1 MGFTDLAP
9 AVEHSPWAFALAVMV
24 PIAGKIIITAI
35 ALRGADPK
43 DRPNIIKAVAELF
56 RWRR

>member
-1 MGFTDLAP
+1 MWIANLEMLVNSGPELVLAAIGLP
-9 AVEHSPWAFALAVMV
+9 VAGKLIALAV
-24 PIAGKIIITAI
+24 AT
-35 ALRGADPK
+35 RGADPK